1 MNFIVNIYINIGFYW
16 GVCCVNFF
24 WKYVLFVM
32 CLILWDFMVVLLL
45 SFLLFD
51 VYVDGSVGLWWKRWL
66 GCLEWMFIGMNII
79 VVKRKWVLLLY
90 YVGIDVDE
98 IFDILLNIGEDGDYD
113 MVVVKFN
120 EYFFL

>member
-1 MNFIVNIYINIGFYW
+1 
-16 GVCCVNFF
+16 
-24 WKYVLFVM
+24 
-32 CLILWDFMVVLLL
+32 
-45 SFLLFD
+45 
-51 VYVDGSVGLWWKRWL
+51 
-66 GCLEWMFIGMNII
+66 MFIGMNII